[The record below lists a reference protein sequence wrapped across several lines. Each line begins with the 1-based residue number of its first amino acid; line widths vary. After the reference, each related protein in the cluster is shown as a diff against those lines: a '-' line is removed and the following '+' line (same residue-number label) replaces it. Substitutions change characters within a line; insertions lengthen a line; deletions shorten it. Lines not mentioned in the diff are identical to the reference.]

1 MSDNVRRDNRRAL
14 PKYLLTILLFGL
26 LGGVLG
32 FFTGVAGA
40 AGVAET
46 VRQALD
52 RVLAVCAP
60 WGIVGSAVVLLGAG
74 WYLYAAAKRRF
85 AAWDGEDEDAMD
97 AAEQQLSWALLL
109 TGLVII
115 LDFFFFAASI
125 IYDRFLPDLILFLA
139 SVAVLVVLQQ
149 KIVDLERRIN
159 PEKRGSV
166 YDMKFQKTWMDS
178 CDEAERAQIGQAC
191 YRAYMVG
198 TKVCIFLWVALL
210 ILNFVFDFGLLP
222 IAAVLAV
229 TLLQARTA
237 RGRVKLEA
245 AAEMIP
251 ALRGVVRKQALARYV
266 WVLDLYL
273 ASGMPAEDS
282 LRAAAE
288 VVTCGQLKKAA
299 RGCADAV
306 AAGKPLE
313 EAVLEQQLFEPLYAR
328 MLVTGAKSGTMD
340 QVVTRLSELFSE
352 DAAEATE
359 RLTGLVEPVL
369 SGLLTL
375 AVGVTLIA
383 AMLPLVGMLGAIG

>member
-139 SVAVLVVLQQ
+139 SVAVDQSGEAGQRLRHE
-149 KIVDLERRIN
+149 IPEDLDGQLRRGGAG
-159 PEKRGSV
+159 PDRP
-166 YDMKFQKTWMDS
+166 
-178 CDEAERAQIGQAC
+178 
-191 YRAYMVG
+191 
-198 TKVCIFLWVALL
+198 
-210 ILNFVFDFGLLP
+210 GLLP
-222 IAAVLAV
+222 GLYGGDQGLHLPV
-229 TLLQARTA
+229 
-237 RGRVKLEA
+237 GG
-245 AAEMIP
+245 P
-251 ALRGVVRKQALARYV
+251 A
-266 WVLDLYL
+266 D
-273 ASGMPAEDS
+273 P
-282 LRAAAE
+282 
-288 VVTCGQLKKAA
+288 
-299 RGCADAV
+299 
-306 AAGKPLE
+306 
-313 EAVLEQQLFEPLYAR
+313 
-328 MLVTGAKSGTMD
+328 
-340 QVVTRLSELFSE
+340 ELC
-352 DAAEATE
+352 
-359 RLTGLVEPVL
+359 V
-369 SGLLTL
+369 
-375 AVGVTLIA
+375 
-383 AMLPLVGMLGAIG
+383 

>member
-125 IYDRFLPDLILFLA
+125 IYGRFLPDLILFLA
-139 SVAVLVVLQQ
+139 SVAALVVLQQ
-149 KIVDLERRIN
+149 KIVDLERRI
-159 PEKRGSV
+159 
-166 YDMKFQKTWMDS
+166 TWMDS

-191 YRAYMVG
+191 DRAYMVG

-229 TLLQARTA
+229 WGAMQTVYA
-237 RGRVKLEA
+237 LEC
-245 AAEMIP
+245 I
-251 ALRGVVRKQALARYV
+251 
-266 WVLDLYL
+266 
-273 ASGMPAEDS
+273 
-282 LRAAAE
+282 
-288 VVTCGQLKKAA
+288 
-299 RGCADAV
+299 
-306 AAGKPLE
+306 
-313 EAVLEQQLFEPLYAR
+313 
-328 MLVTGAKSGTMD
+328 
-340 QVVTRLSELFSE
+340 RLSKRTG
-352 DAAEATE
+352 DA
-359 RLTGLVEPVL
+359 
-369 SGLLTL
+369 
-375 AVGVTLIA
+375 
-383 AMLPLVGMLGAIG
+383 